1 MLAFNSELFSWPA
14 CRFRS
19 RADLELEVIALRHQL
34 AVLRR
39 QRPGRARLSTVD
51 RLIWVWLYRVW
62 PRCLSVIVLVK
73 PATVVQ
79 WHRHG
84 FRLYWRWRSKSGRPS
99 VEREVRELIRKMSKA
114 NPLWG
119 APRIHGELLKLGI
132 KISQAT
138 VGRWM
143 PWRPKVPSPTWR
155 SFLRNHLPEIV
166 AIDMFVVAT
175 ATFRLLDALIVLSLD
190 RRRVVH

>member
-1 MLAFNSELFSWPA
+1 MLAFNSELFSWIA

-51 RLIWVWLYRVW
+51 RIIWVWLYRLW

-114 NPLWG
+114 
-119 APRIHGELLKLGI
+119 RDRK
-132 KISQAT
+132 S
-138 VGRWM
+138 
-143 PWRPKVPSPTWR
+143 
-155 SFLRNHLPEIV
+155 
-166 AIDMFVVAT
+166 VV
-175 ATFRLLDALIVLSLD
+175 
-190 RRRVVH
+190 